1 MTSRVTN
8 LAGKKA
14 LVLSDNDT
22 LSKVVEL
29 NLNKMLGMEVVM
41 LAPSALEQQGVP
53 AQNGNFDLIVVAI
66 SSPTGEL
73 VVTLIRTQL
82 AERIRDVP
90 LLIISDRL
98 FRSDPEARV
107 FHIDFPFST
116 DGFHDKVREILWNAG
131 VKREQGVSLCNAL

>member
-1 MTSRVTN
+1 MTSRATSLV
-8 LAGKKA
+8 GKKA

-22 LSKVVEL
+22 LSRVVEL
-29 NLNKMLGMEVVM
+29 NLNKLLGMQVVK
-41 LAPSALEQQGVP
+41 LAPSTLEEQGIP
-53 AQNGNFDLIVVAI
+53 AQNNNFDLIVVAI

-73 VVTLIRTQL
+73 IVSLIRAQL

-107 FHIDFPFST
+107 FHVDFPFRT
-116 DGFHDKVREILWNAG
+116 DRFHHQVREIL
-131 VKREQGVSLCNAL
+131 ET